1 MTDYD
6 CLSVLLTG
14 SIELHDHSLLQSSIL
29 ACLFYLN
36 TKKYRQTKALL
47 DLQIILDPLLF
58 EGVSVSTQMQDSIAS
73 SFYMSHI
80 GLLTIMRSWSGLIL
94 FCSDIGGFNTYINI
108 LATRSDE
115 YPQLGKDILSFLF
128 TLLGIPTPNLL
139 NEGEIIHQT
148 TFWNECSIFINH
160 IGFKSKEPGVNL
172 LTTYLSLVVVIL
184 TKAKLPETL
193 LSLLRHEDKDLVFLA
208 RSLLTVFTLLSDLFI
223 PVTQTRNRSS
233 LTHSLLLDQGVD
245 SLQQNLASLSSPSIH
260 TYPVIQH
267 TTYVMSDVV
276 DYFSWIALFNSI
288 LDSLS
293 DNSYNNNP
301 LFITDYICNSTMIN
315 HDLLSQTLHLL
326 YNNQQQ
332 FGILLR
338 SLNVDYD
345 IKINV

>member
-1 MTDYD
+1 MTDCD

-36 TKKYRQTKALL
+36 TKKYRQTKVLL
-47 DLQIILDPLLF
+47 DLQIILDPLIF
-58 EGVSVSTQMQDSIAS
+58 EGISASTQMQDSITS

-148 TFWNECSIFINH
+148 IFWNECSIFINN
-160 IGFKSKEPGVNL
+160 ISFKSKEPGVNL
-172 LTTYLSLVVVIL
+172 LTAYLSLIVVVL

-193 LSLLRHEDKDLVFLA
+193 LSLLRHEDRDLVFLA

-233 LTHSLLLDQGVD
+233 LSHSLLDQGMG
-245 SLQQNLASLSSPSIH
+245 SIQQNLTFLSSPSIH
-260 TYPVIQH
+260 TYPIIQH

-293 DNSYNNNP
+293 DNSFNNNP
-301 LFITDYICNSTMIN
+301 LFITDYICNNTMIN

-345 IKINV
+345 MIIQL